1 MARKTYYLKEEF
13 GLDHTKGNRE
23 IGSDMQLAEA
33 KSLFPRMYARMR
45 ARGPAFLGRALTD
58 LEFMRL
64 KWFDPCWGEAKLQG
78 QGGGQPFDTG
88 YLSSNN
94 EIVVPFGTYRHSI
107 PAEFSAGEYEF
118 EGPGYTDIGNDSTNT
133 KLEVDHEG
141 WLGHPSHRHTLV
153 SGKWMQPGNLAY
165 EEGFMFHNV
174 RVNGRQQDSAA
185 IIGAKFESYG
195 LMAWKP
201 GEVTDSDR
209 IWFENYR
216 TSGGIFYAPT
226 PHKLG
231 NISAFGCVE
240 SGIRFAGSWGGS
252 VLVDIE
258 SSDNCGAM
266 FDTVALNNTEAGGVL
281 VVNLIKNESLV
292 ASEGRSWRGQIIGH
306 IRGQFAVIV
315 NGFNGSVGNGR
326 IPAAFI
332 VDGRLSDGSMQSSYL
347 SVKGKAYQIDAVVHD
362 VARGHIYRIPR
373 DYYAGGWEY
382 YTDNGQMIHRGTTML
397 PETGKATFRVNH
409 RVGDK
414 VTKCD
419 FDAAT
424 AQPYR
429 EIIAGPPTFATITYL
444 SDAVLTPPPVEPPPV
459 DPPPPV
465 EPPPTTPG
473 VIATISPA
481 SNTNPSAQ
489 NPPVNWVG
497 VKRIRFT
504 NVRFT
509 DTNYKRFGWKS
520 ETDNYG
526 VNLKPDGYFYDNSN
540 KKCTQTSKIVA
551 GTTYPTMD
559 VTLPN
564 STDLKY
570 YLAKPGNGAA
580 LLFSADKVEVLSA

>member
-1 MARKTYYLKEEF
+1 MARKTYYLKEDF
-13 GLDHTKGNRE
+13 GLDHTKGNRT
-23 IGSDMQLAEA
+23 IGTDMTLAEA
-33 KSLFPRMYARMR
+33 SSMFPRMYQRMKSK
-45 ARGPAFLGRALTD
+45 GPMFLGRALTD
-58 LEFMRL
+58 AEFLRL
-64 KWFDPCWGEAKLQG
+64 KWFDACWGEAKWQG
-78 QGGGQPFDTG
+78 QGGGQPIETG

-94 EIVVPFGTYRHSI
+94 EIVVPFGTYRHAI
-107 PAEFSAGEYEF
+107 PAEFSAGEYEMS
-118 EGPGYTDIGNDSTNT
+118 GPGYTDVGNDSTNT

-141 WLGHPSHRHTLV
+141 WLGHPGFRHTLP

-165 EEGFMFHNV
+165 EEGFRFHNF
-174 RVNGRQQDSAA
+174 RLNGRQQDSAA

-201 GEVTDSDR
+201 GEVTDTDR

-240 SGIRFAGSWGGS
+240 SGIRFAGSWGGT
-252 VLVDIE
+252 VVVDLL

-266 FDTVALNNTEAGGVL
+266 FDTVVLNGTESGGVL
-281 VVNLIKNESLV
+281 VFNGIKNESLV
-292 ASEGRSWRGQIIGH
+292 ASDGRSWRGQIIGH
-306 IRGQFAVIV
+306 IRGQFAVKI

-326 IPAAFI
+326 IPAAFV
-332 VDGRLSDGSMQSSYL
+332 VDGRLSNGAGQSSYL
-347 SVKGKAYQIDAVVHD
+347 SVDGKAYQIDAVVHD

-429 EIIAGPPTFATITYL
+429 EIIAGPPTFATTTYL
-444 SDAVLTPPPVEPPPV
+444 SDAVTPPPVEPHPVEPPPV
-459 DPPPPV
+459 DPPT
-465 EPPPTTPG
+465 PTDPT

-481 SNTNPSAQ
+481 ANTNASQQ

-504 NVRFT
+504 NVTFT
-509 DTNYKRFGWKS
+509 DVSYKRFGWRN
-520 ETDNYG
+520 EADAYG
-526 VNLKPDGYFYDNSN
+526 VNLKPDGYFYDTSN
-540 KKCTQTSKIVA
+540 KKCAQTSKIVA
-551 GTTYPTMD
+551 GTKYPTME
-559 VTLPN
+559 VTLPAA
-564 STDLKY
+564 TDLKY

-580 LLFSADKVEVLSA
+580 LLFSADKVEVLNA

>member
-1 MARKTYYLKEEF
+1 MARKTYYLKEDF
-13 GLDHTKGNRE
+13 GLNHTKSNTT
-23 IGSDMQLAEA
+23 IGTDMTLSEA
-33 KSLFPRMYARMR
+33 SVSMFPRMYQRMKSK
-45 ARGPAFLGRALTD
+45 GPMFLGRPLTD
-58 LEFMRL
+58 AEFLRL
-64 KWFDPCWGEAKLQG
+64 KWFDACWGEAVWQG
-78 QGGGQPFDTG
+78 QGGGQPIETG

-107 PAEFSAGEYEF
+107 PAEFSAGEYEMS
-118 EGPGYTDIGNDSTNT
+118 GPGYTDVGNDSTNT

-141 WLGHPSHRHTLV
+141 WLGHPGQRHTFV

-165 EEGFMFHNV
+165 EEGYRFYNV
-174 RVNGRQQDSAA
+174 RVNGRQQDTAA

-195 LMAWKP
+195 IMAWKP

-240 SGIRFAGSWGGS
+240 SGIRFAGSWGGT
-252 VLVDIE
+252 VVVDML

-266 FDTVALNNTEAGGVL
+266 FDTVVLNGTESGGVI
-281 VVNLIKNESLV
+281 VFNGIKNESIV
-292 ASEGRSWRGQIIGH
+292 ASDGRSWRGQIIGH
-306 IRGQFAVIV
+306 IRGQFAVKV

-332 VDGRLSDGSMQSSYL
+332 VDGRLSNGAGQSSYL
-347 SVKGKAYQIDAVVHD
+347 SVDGKAYQFDAVVHD

-382 YTDNGQMIHRGTTML
+382 YTDSGQMIHRGTTML

-429 EIIAGPPTFATITYL
+429 EIIAGPPTFATTTYL
-444 SDAVLTPPPVEPPPV
+444 SDVVVTPPPVEPPPV
-459 DPPPPV
+459 DPGPV
-465 EPPPTTPG
+465 DPPTPTDPA
-473 VIATISPA
+473 VIASMSPA
-481 SNTNPSAQ
+481 GNTNAAASNA
-489 NPPVNWVG
+489 VDWKG

-504 NVRFT
+504 NVTFT
-509 DTNYKRFGWKS
+509 DLSYKRFGFKD
-520 ETDNYG
+520 TADANG
-526 VNLKPDGYFYDNSN
+526 INLKPSGRFFDPAG
-540 KKCTQTSKIVA
+540 KQCTQTAVIVA
-551 GTTYPTMD
+551 GTKYSTME
-559 VTLPN
+559 VTLP
-564 STDLKY
+564 TAVDLKY
-570 YLAKPGNGAA
+570 YLAKPGNGSA
-580 LLFSADKVEVLSA
+580 LLYSADKVEVLSA